1 LIFNKS
7 EGFLRIFE
15 EVFRKVFFAAIYWV
29 KLEFHKSMQID
40 LRDKKII
47 VTGASSGIGYALA
60 ESLIKAGADV
70 AIHYNHGKKG
80 AQSLLKNGNNS
91 KIFQANLSQEAEV
104 LRFFEEVVNQMGK
117 IDVIVH
123 NAGIF
128 EEHKVDDNNENWMN
142 IWHKTMNVNLHSVGI
157 LTHLG
162 LQHFKSNNVGTM
174 IFIASR
180 AAFRGETEDY
190 LAYAASKGALVSL
203 GRTVA
208 RSFGKYNIKSFII
221 APGFTKTAMAESF
234 IATNGEE
241 SILKEL
247 SLNEL
252 TLPEHIASTVTLI
265 AAGLMDHATGSTID
279 FNAGSYVH

>member
-1 LIFNKS
+1 
-7 EGFLRIFE
+7 
-15 EVFRKVFFAAIYWV
+15 
-29 KLEFHKSMQID
+29 MQID

-60 ESLIKAGADV
+60 ESLIKAGAEV

-80 AQSLLKNGNNS
+80 AQSLLKSGNNS

-128 EEHKVDDNNENWMN
+128 EEHKVDDNSENWMN
-142 IWHKTMNVNLHSVGI
+142 IWHKTMNINLHSVGI

-162 LQHFKSNNVGTM
+162 LQHFKSNNGGAM
-174 IFIASR
+174 IYIASR

-221 APGFTKTAMAESF
+221 APGFTKTAMAESY
-234 IATNGEE
+234 IATHGEE